1 MLVRLIAPFASVAV
15 TFVGMQRP
23 AFASDPWFLAAR
35 EGGCFPIS
43 TLERKLPDLPAVRD
57 PQGFADYVQGKG
69 WAFTQKPHALGAGRA
84 VEFTVPSQGLALMFV
99 TRDLCIAGQGPG
111 R

>member
-1 MLVRLIAPFASVAV
+1 MLRSMAIPASVAV
-15 TFVGMQRP
+15 SLVVAPSLSP
-23 AFASDPWFLAAR
+23 AAEVWSLAAR

-69 WAFTQKPHALGAGRA
+69 WAFTQKPHVLGAGRA

-99 TRDLCIAGQGPG
+99 TIDLCIAGPGPG